1 MFDFAKQVL
10 GVTYVL
16 VFILGLSLTALF
28 IGPIVQYNKA
38 LGIVLLLI
46 GVVASMYMA
55 SGAKTLAEAYSK
67 RKKNQS

>member
-10 GVTYVL
+10 GATYVL

-38 LGIVLLLI
+38 LGIVLLLV

-55 SGAKTLAEAYSK
+55 SEAKTRVEAYSK
-67 RKKNQS
+67 RKKKQS